1 MSQAHKNHM
10 NPAGVLPK
18 TGSSGGGRPE
28 AGTRA
33 EWLAWLTRA
42 RFYGIGL
49 TLAVELLVAYRDQ
62 TAAARLAPFL
72 WLIAGWFALALLERA
87 WLGTG
92 ARVAPQVYTQ
102 LGLDVALV
110 TAIIAATGGY
120 SSLLTEIY
128 ALLVVAAAALLPRR
142 LIYAMAGL
150 CALAYWAA
158 AEAAARW
165 RPVAGGA
172 DERAMALSVLLNG
185 LAFVAA
191 AYLAEL
197 LAGKL
202 MAAGRELREHQHVL
216 ASLRA
221 LNDNIIRSMGG
232 GLLTTDLAGR
242 IHLVNPAAARI
253 LEQTPAELL
262 GQQADSVLGTV
273 PEGMLG
279 RRGEIR
285 VTRRGREKIIG
296 LTVVPLKM
304 DGADAAGRVI
314 HFQDLTELRRLERE
328 LRVRDRMAAV
338 GRMAAGIAHEIRNP
352 LASMAGA
359 VRLLA
364 RYAALDEEQRRLAAV
379 VERESERL
387 NRIVGD
393 FLGYARD
400 YQYRMA
406 AVDVRTVLEEV
417 LTLARQ
423 SPRREAGIA
432 IEAALGAEPIPV
444 WADADRL
451 KQVFWNLCDNAFK
464 AMPDGGVLRV
474 AAMPSS
480 LGVRLEFEDT
490 GKGIKAGTE
499 EEIFEPFRSGFA
511 GGTGLGLAMAYAI
524 VEAHQGKI
532 WAEPPGGGG
541 ARFVIQL
548 PLDHTREG
556 GAGEAAGAGADRAAG
571 AAVGQ
576 FIPSSY

>member
-1 MSQAHKNHM
+1 MTK
-10 NPAGVLPK
+10 K
-18 TGSSGGGRPE
+18 TGALASPAAALTAKAPGG

-42 RFYGIGL
+42 RFYGISL

-62 TAAARLAPFL
+62 TSASQLAPCL
-72 WLIAGWFALALLERA
+72 WLIGGWLVLATLERV

-92 ARVAPQVYTQ
+92 APVAPQVYTQ
-102 LGLDVALV
+102 LALDIGFV
-110 TAIIAATGGY
+110 TAVITVTGGY

-142 LIYAMAGL
+142 VIYAMAGL

-158 AEAAARW
+158 AEMAARW
-165 RPVAGGA
+165 RPDAGGA
-172 DERAMALSVLLNG
+172 NERAMALSVLLNG
-185 LAFVAA
+185 LAFLAA

-202 MAAGRELREHQHVL
+202 MAAGQELREHRHVL

-242 IHLVNPAAARI
+242 IHLVNPAAERI

-262 GQQADSVLGTV
+262 GRTADEVLGTV
-273 PEGMLG
+273 PRDMLG

-285 VTRRGREKIIG
+285 VTRHGREKIIG
-296 LTVVPLKM
+296 LTVVPLKV
-304 DGADAAGRVI
+304 DKTEAAGRVI
-314 HFQDLTELRRLERE
+314 HFQDLTELRRLEGE

-364 RYAALDEEQRRLAAV
+364 RYAPLDEEQQRLAAV
-379 VERESERL
+379 VERESDRL

-400 YQYRMA
+400 YQYQMA
-406 AVDVRTVLEEV
+406 ALDVRSVLEEV

-423 SPRREAGIA
+423 GPRHEAGIT
-432 IEAALGAEPIPV
+432 IEASLGAEAIPV
-444 WADADRL
+444 WGDADRL

-464 AMPDGGVLRV
+464 AMPGGGVLRIT
-474 AAMPSS
+474 AQPSS
-480 LGVRLEFEDT
+480 FGVRLVFEDT
-490 GKGIKAGTE
+490 GKGLKPGTE

-532 WAEPPGGGG
+532 WAESGPAVNGGGGG
-541 ARFVIQL
+541 ARFILQL
-548 PLDHTREG
+548 PLAARIG
-556 GAGEAAGAGADRAAG
+556 PRRAPAPAAGAGT
-571 AAVGQ
+571 AVGQ